1 MKVDWSAVKESI
13 SEEWDK
19 SVVPAISAYIEVPN
33 QSPHYDTE
41 WATNGLMEKAMD
53 VILKWVKTQPIKGLK
68 YEVAES
74 KGRTP
79 FLILEIDG
87 TEPTANTLLMYG
99 HMDKQPPLL
108 PWAEG
113 LHPHKPVYRD
123 GKLYGRGGADDGY
136 SIFSAL
142 TSVAAVQKYGLPH
155 GRIVIII
162 EACEE
167 SGSNDLPYY
176 MERFKDRIGDVDLL
190 ICLDS
195 GAMTYDSLWLTTA
208 LRGSAG
214 GILTVET
221 LTESM
226 HSGMAGGVVPDSF
239 RIARS
244 LLDRIEDPVT
254 GDIKI
259 PEAHCDIPL
268 SVKKSM
274 DIMRGVNFKS
284 QFPLL
289 PGVLTETDDDADLA
303 IRNFWKPCLTVTGA
317 SLPNPAKA
325 GNVSR
330 AKAAFR
336 LSIRLPPIVDAVK
349 AMNAVKKKL
358 EENPPYNAK
367 VHFEVDCAGT
377 GCTTP
382 ELKPWLSTALNEG
395 SMIAFGKKFGSQG
408 LGASIPFIT
417 MLLNQFPQ
425 AQFVVIGVLGPKSN
439 AHGPN
444 EFLHVPFAKGLT
456 LCVARLIA
464 DHFHATAKLKK

>member
-1 MKVDWSAVKESI
+1 MTVDWSAVKETI

-19 SVVPAISAYIEVPN
+19 TVVPAISAYIEVPN
-33 QSPHYDTE
+33 QSPHYDAE
-41 WATNGLMEKAMD
+41 WATNGLMQEAMN
-53 VILKWVKTQPIKGLK
+53 VILKWVETQPIKGLK
-68 YEVAES
+68 YEVAEAE
-74 KGRTP
+74 GRTP

-136 SIFSAL
+136 SVFSAL
-142 TSVAAVQKYGLPH
+142 TSVAAVQKYGVPH

-167 SGSNDLPYY
+167 SGSGDLPYY
-176 MERFKDRIGDVDLL
+176 MEHFKDRIGNVDLL

-195 GAMTYDSLWLTTA
+195 GAMTYDKLWLTTA
-208 LRGSAG
+208 LRGTTG
-214 GILTVET
+214 GILTVKT
-221 LTESM
+221 MTESM
-226 HSGMAGGVVPDSF
+226 HSGLAGGVVPDSF

-254 GDIKI
+254 GFVRI
-259 PEAHCDIPL
+259 PEAHCDIAE
-268 SVKKSM
+268 SITKSM
-274 DIMRGVNFKS
+274 EVMRDVDFRE

-289 PGVLTETDDDADLA
+289 PGVLAESDDDAELA
-303 IRNFWKPCLTVTGA
+303 LRNFWKPCLTVTGA

-330 AKAAFR
+330 AQATLR
-336 LSIRLPPIVDAVK
+336 LSLRLPPVVDAEK
-349 AMNAVKKKL
+349 ASLAMKKLL

-377 GCTTP
+377 GCATP
-382 ELKPWLSTALNEG
+382 ELKPWLSAALNEG
-395 SMIAFGKKFGSQG
+395 STVAFGQTFASQG
-408 LGASIPFIT
+408 MGGSIPFIT
-417 MLLNQFPQ
+417 MLLRQFPE
-425 AQFVVIGVLGPKSN
+425 AQFIVTGVLGPKSN

-444 EFLHVPFAKGLT
+444 EFLHVPFAKGVT
-456 LCVARLIA
+456 LCVARIIA
-464 DHFHATAKLKK
+464 EHFHATPKIKK